1 MSLNLDARIISIR
14 HFAIVVK
21 FAIFMRCT
29 LAVVT
34 LYLPIDGL
42 LVEGVEVV
50 VAAREGFGAEE
61 AAVRG
66 ERGGVRGFDDAVLAA
81 VDEFFL
87 GAGVAAPEDEYQ
99 VLPTVGE
106 GADGLVGEGFPALV
120 AVRAGVV
127 RAYCEDAIE

>member
-1 MSLNLDARIISIR
+1 MWKLVTGEPYAGKSHVRFGGRGGAEPSLPLS
-14 HFAIVVK
+14 
-21 FAIFMRCT
+21 
-29 LAVVT
+29 LAVAG
-34 LYLPIDGL
+34 LPIDGL
-42 LVEGVEVV
+42 LVAGVEVV

-120 AVRAGVV
+120 AV
-127 RAYCEDAIE
+127 